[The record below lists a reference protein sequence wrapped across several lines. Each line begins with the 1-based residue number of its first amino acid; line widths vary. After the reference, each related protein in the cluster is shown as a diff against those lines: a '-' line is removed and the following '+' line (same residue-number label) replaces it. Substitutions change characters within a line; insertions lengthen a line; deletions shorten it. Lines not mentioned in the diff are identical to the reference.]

1 MIKGSLKR
9 NGKDYKPG
17 GGYGR
22 RKLSTLIARQL
33 VNGALRPFTNMGPG
47 HGPSA
52 PTAQEH
58 KAQGGQHKQ
67 PEAGGSAMGFDE
79 INESKKRKRKGN
91 ETTSTDERADNN
103 REARRG
109 RGQ

>member
-1 MIKGSLKR
+1 MIRGEIRR
-9 NGKDYKPG
+9 NGKPYKPG
-17 GGYGR
+17 SGMR
-22 RKLSTLIARQL
+22 RQKISTLIARQL
-33 VNGALRPFTNMGPG
+33 VNGAFRPFTNMGPG

-79 INESKKRKRKGN
+79 INEQRKKRKGD
-91 ETTSTDERADNN
+91 ETTRTDDRADNN